1 MGIKQLMQLITDK
14 APDSFKAIG
23 LEQLS
28 GRVLALDAS
37 IAIYQF
43 LISTQF
49 TNKGGM
55 GSSTGSIKQFTD
67 SDGNPTA

>member
-1 MGIKQLMQLITDK
+1 MQLITDK
-14 APDSFKAIG
+14 AADSYKTID
-23 LEQLS
+23 LELLS
-28 GRVLALDAS
+28 GRTLALDAS

-49 TNKGGM
+49 TIKGGM

-67 SDGNPTA
+67 SEGNPTA